1 MFNADDKFRID
12 VWSAGARAFKKD
24 RAYLAAVHTGQC
36 TTVHGSTCQC
46 TVWDCQTLS
55 MIKVCKCGG
64 QGHSTL
70 EPRKDRLRDV
80 SVCQVRCLPMRDCY
94 PSATAVGLSGRQ
106 VESGHGITGGF
117 CLPLGLGLATLYV
130 YTIKRN
136 QLTAA
141 GIVNALRSSCG
152 DRLELH
158 QATCSWC
165 CCAQRR
171 WIVVVG
177 VAFPGVY
184 CVYHGRWRREIGTRL
199 MLSYGNQSR
208 HKI

>member
-1 MFNADDKFRID
+1 MELQ
-12 VWSAGARAFKKD
+12 G
-24 RAYLAAVHTGQC
+24 
-36 TTVHGSTCQC
+36 GS
-46 TVWDCQTLS
+46 VYRW
-55 MIKVCKCGG
+55 
-64 QGHSTL
+64 
-70 EPRKDRLRDV
+70 
-80 SVCQVRCLPMRDCY
+80 
-94 PSATAVGLSGRQ
+94 
-106 VESGHGITGGF
+106 
-117 CLPLGLGLATLYV
+117 LGLATLYV

-208 HKI
+208 HEMNRRTYARAESIRCISKAHTIEQWRCVEMKRHVTSDLGLFSA